1 MKIDLKIS
9 NGFELVAKNDYVNEN
24 DLVLLFK
31 KSQKKKKV
39 KVDRYQDV
47 IKFMKDWVRYSKLIS

>member
-1 MKIDLKIS
+1 MLNKKS
-9 NGFELVAKNDYVNEN
+9 NNPPSPAP
-24 DLVLLFK
+24 